1 MDFHRSERRN
11 AAQSGR
17 QAFQPASPA
26 LGDVEQEV
34 LRGASLVIAGCGPV
48 GAQIAIALVQTGAE
62 WLTLADTGRHSTR
75 QSGPLSD
82 QLFDVNPFANV
93 DVAQIDNRAVDELV
107 SHADLIID
115 TLDAGSPD
123 TMRARFLLHS
133 TAKRHHT
140 PVLIGLDTGEAGLA
154 IVYDYRDNAQSV
166 LDGAISEPEISGAAQ
181 IDHLQLL
188 NRMIAS
194 SQEPDRADQ
203 PMVTG
208 CADAAGSECAARL
221 ANVISS
227 QLVFDMLFKR
237 PLDRLTTVDPEVQR
251 SATAGIKA
259 AGQKIMAMYALRR
272 RLRDVRRR
280 SRPSG
285 FSPLHD
291 DIFKDLRPY
300 MEERVYEA
308 GSVVIRQGD
317 PADDFFVLVQGRV
330 QVEHEEHDELEDRD
344 DFDYEPFASYTVIA
358 ELGPGDF
365 FGEMALLSDAP
376 RNASVVVTDR
386 CVVLALTRGAFN
398 LYLDESQPAFQRL
411 REIALARQD
420 ENHENYGF

>member
-1 MDFHRSERRN
+1 MLD
-11 AAQSGR
+11 
-17 QAFQPASPA
+17 
-26 LGDVEQEV
+26 DVEQEV

-48 GAQIAIALVQTGAE
+48 GAQVAIALVQTGAE
-62 WLTLADTGRHSTR
+62 WLTLADTGRHATR
-75 QSGPLSD
+75 QSGPLCD

-93 DVAQIDNRAVDELV
+93 DVAQIDTRAVDELV

-115 TLDAGSPD
+115 TLDAGSSD

-140 PVLIGLDTGEAGLA
+140 PVLTGLDTGDAGLA
-154 IVYDYRDNAQSV
+154 IVYDYRDNAQPV
-166 LDGAISEPEISGAAQ
+166 LDGAVSEPEISGPAQ
-181 IDHLQLL
+181 IDPLQLL
-188 NRMIAS
+188 NRMITS
-194 SQEPDRADQ
+194 SQVLNRADQ
-203 PMVTG
+203 PLVTG
-208 CADAAGSECAARL
+208 CSDVTGGECATRL
-221 ANVISS
+221 AHVIAG

-237 PLDRLTTVDPEVQR
+237 PLDRLTMVDPEIQR
-251 SATAGIKA
+251 SATASIKA
-259 AGQKIMAMYALRR
+259 AGQKIIAMYALRR
-272 RLRDVRRR
+272 RLRDVRART
-280 SRPSG
+280 RPAG

-291 DIFKDLRPY
+291 DIFRDLRPY

-317 PADDFFVLVQGRV
+317 PADDFFVLVEGRV
-330 QVEHEEHDELEDRD
+330 QVEHEEHEELEDRD
-344 DFDYEPFASYTVIA
+344 DFDYEPYTSYTVIA

-386 CVVLALTRGAFN
+386 CVALTLTRGAFN

-411 REIALARQD
+411 REIALARKY
-420 ENHENYGF
+420 ENNENYGF